1 MPHNQESGNK
11 TRGHAVEPIIKSIR
25 DGLFS
30 AVIGDVLDSMGHFH
44 QILPPHLRPMKKEMK
59 LVGRA
64 MPVHLADVYGTQPE
78 PFGKLTLALDQLE
91 QGEVYVATGG
101 SAPCSAWGEILT
113 TTAKVRGAVGAV
125 IDSYHRDTPKILE
138 LDWPV
143 FSRGPYAQDGGVR
156 SIVESYRVP
165 VEIGGVLVRPGDLIV
180 GDVDG
185 VVVIPREIEN
195 EVVRAALEKVFA
207 ENLVLEA
214 IRTGMSSTK
223 AFQTYGVL

>member
-1 MPHNQESGNK
+1 MPHQRESG
-11 TRGHAVEPIIKSIR
+11 RQAREQEVEPIIRSIR

-30 AVIGDVLDSMGHFH
+30 AVIGDVLDSMGYFH
-44 QILPPHLRPMKKEMK
+44 QILPPHLRPMKPEMK

-64 MPVHLADVYGTQPE
+64 MPVQLADVFGTQLE

-125 IDSYHRDTPKILE
+125 INSYHRDTPKILE

-143 FSRGPYAQDGGVR
+143 FSSGPYAQDAAVR
-156 SIVESYRVP
+156 SIVEAYRVP

-185 VVVIPREIEN
+185 VVVIPWEIE
-195 EVVRAALEKVFA
+195 EEIVAAALEKVNA
-207 ENLVLEA
+207 ENLVLNA
-214 IRTGMSSTK
+214 IRAGMSSTK